1 MEAQLAS
8 PALRRKTGKH
18 FWFFDW
24 LTPALSRFV
33 ISLPLSRGFL
43 LSPRS
48 SDSLLHVTR
57 PLPSPRHHETL
68 AGCPESPAAYTDHD
82 AVLRR

>member
-8 PALRRKTGKH
+8 PALRRETGKR
-18 FWFFDW
+18 FRVFDW

-48 SDSLLHVTR
+48 SDSLLR
-57 PLPSPRHHETL
+57 IIQPLPPPVRHATL
-68 AGCPESPAAYTDHD
+68 TGYLGSPAAYTDHD
-82 AVLRR
+82 ALFR